1 MEINCPI
8 HGFIGLT
15 DIEAK
20 IINSEPY
27 QRLRRIKQLS
37 GAHYVYPTAEHTRFG
52 HCIGVMYVAGLLGK
66 RLLGRLELGDDVLQ
80 DVRLAGLLHDI
91 GHGPFS
97 HVFEECLV
105 ERRGLNHED
114 VTEWIIRDSIVG
126 DLLEDGGVSK
136 NRIAD
141 LVRGRRTTKTDSVV
155 SGIVAGQVDADKMD
169 YLIRDS
175 FYCGVNYGLVDI
187 HRLINSIE
195 IAKNLEL
202 QFDLAARGALEAF
215 LVARYEM
222 FLNVYY
228 HKTVRSVEVMLIQL
242 INAADNVLNLTKF
255 ETPDEFLALDDMSLV
270 SKIRRINPDE
280 SEDAKE
286 AAKMMNLLDSRVLY
300 KSAFEKVLHTGD
312 RFVSKILTK
321 KKVRESIKD
330 EIAEIAKVPAN
341 EVIVDVP
348 TLPSIPYNPHQLDP
362 MEIGIFEVVEGK
374 RIPRKLS
381 NYSNIAQMMKV
392 YLDVI
397 RVYTFDR
404 HRAKVGRAAR
414 EIFQEIP
421 DRNTRCST
429 NPYVEYIDSS
439 LTFLN
444 CV

>member
-20 IINSEPY
+20 IIDSEPY

-37 GAHYVYPTAEHTRFG
+37 GAHFVYPTAEHTRFG
-52 HCIGVMYVAGLLGK
+52 HCIGVMYVAGLLGR
-66 RLLGRLELGDDVLQ
+66 RLLGQLKLGDDVLQ
-80 DVRLAGLLHDI
+80 EVRLAGLLHDI

-105 ERRGLNHED
+105 ERRGMNHED
-114 VTEWIIRDSIVG
+114 VTEWIIRESVVG

-141 LVRGRRTTKTDSVV
+141 LVRGRRTKKTDSVV

-187 HRLINSIE
+187 YRLINSIE
-195 IAKNLEL
+195 IDKNQEL

-280 SEDAKE
+280 SDDAKE
-286 AAKMMNLLDSRVLY
+286 AATMMNLLDSRVLY

-330 EIAEIAKVPAN
+330 EIAAIAKVPAN

-362 MEIGIFEVVEGK
+362 MEISIFEVIEGK

-381 NYSNIAQMMKV
+381 EYSNIAQMMKG

-421 DRNTRCST
+421 DAAQ
-429 NPYVEYIDSS
+429 IHM
-439 LTFLN
+439 
-444 CV
+444 